1 MHVCESVRCS
11 VGDENGAML
20 DAHCEAGFI
29 VGRPFA
35 KEGDYDFSQHSK
47 LTARVT
53 ELGAVM
59 LKNRLCPP
67 PEESYSLHRKLSGA
81 FLCCIKLGSVIPS
94 SRMFYELLRQHQFDE

>member
-1 MHVCESVRCS
+1 
-11 VGDENGAML
+11 ML

-29 VGRPFA
+29 VGTPFSR
-35 KEGDYDFSQHSK
+35 EGPYDFSQHAK

-53 ELGAVM
+53 ELGGVM

-81 FLCCIKLGSVIPS
+81 FLCCIKLKSVIPS
-94 SRMFYELLRQHQFDE
+94 RRMFHDVYEGHDFSPEIL